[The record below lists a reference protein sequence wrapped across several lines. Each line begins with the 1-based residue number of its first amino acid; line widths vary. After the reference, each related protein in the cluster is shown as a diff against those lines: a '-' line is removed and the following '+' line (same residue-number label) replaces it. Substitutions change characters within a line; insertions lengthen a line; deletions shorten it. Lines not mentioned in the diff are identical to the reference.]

1 MVKVCVVV
9 GVVQGNSQF
18 AYFQRIKKALLNR
31 SKQIQSSS
39 KDLQFQ
45 NSVPKTSNTQAT
57 HRARSINS
65 MIFQAYVYWYT
76 PISEIPFISI
86 SITSYRF
93 VWPKESFT
101 RLQFL

>member
-45 NSVPKTSNTQAT
+45 NSKCGSKNFKHASYPQSQ
-57 HRARSINS
+57 IN
-65 MIFQAYVYWYT
+65 
-76 PISEIPFISI
+76 
-86 SITSYRF
+86 
-93 VWPKESFT
+93 
-101 RLQFL
+101 